1 MPSSTASSTPRTA
14 LPSTARPCANHRKNP
29 PSVESLTLTPPSEP
43 LNLSMGAT
51 VRDHRN
57 AVRDRSESL
66 SAIDRNHCPHS
77 PESASFSGVKADQTL
92 LDEQRQHKLYQERYF
107 KMEYELVSAARD
119 TGLSASANLI
129 GTNLCHYAYV
139 AHGRVGMTQSYVAV
153 SGEIP
158 KPAAFRK
165 QLAEMAEF
173 KRVLRLPL
181 SDEPFELVTPK
192 SVFGILLHSPVGR
205 RFTAEDQTLGALGF
219 FIPYEDCSGWAAQF

>member
-1 MPSSTASSTPRTA
+1 MEPEEHYSDFALSALIEDTPASFWQRIA
-14 LPSTARPCANHRKNP
+14 
-29 PSVESLTLTPPSEP
+29 
-43 LNLSMGAT
+43 
-51 VRDHRN
+51 
-57 AVRDRSESL
+57 DRSRFTYG
-66 SAIDRNHCPHS
+66 D
-77 PESASFSGVKADQTL
+77 SFSGVKADHNL

-139 AHGRVGMTQSYVAV
+139 ARGRVGMTQSYVAV

-205 RFTAEDQTLGALGF
+205 RFTAEEQTLGALGF
-219 FIPYEDCSGWAAQF
+219 FIPYEDCSGWAAQFAVSEIIAAYAPAEEREDRATPIRKKIDKTGTGE

>member
-77 PESASFSGVKADQTL
+77 PESAMARRDGGRHRRGGDQDCL
-92 LDEQRQHKLYQERYF
+92 REVR
-107 KMEYELVSAARD
+107 AR
-119 TGLSASANLI
+119 
-129 GTNLCHYAYV
+129 
-139 AHGRVGMTQSYVAV
+139 
-153 SGEIP
+153 GE
-158 KPAAFRK
+158 K
-165 QLAEMAEF
+165 
-173 KRVLRLPL
+173 
-181 SDEPFELVTPK
+181 
-192 SVFGILLHSPVGR
+192 
-205 RFTAEDQTLGALGF
+205 
-219 FIPYEDCSGWAAQF
+219 

>member
-77 PESASFSGVKADQTL
+77 PESAFHAATSSRSIGLSSSSRSLRSQL
-92 LDEQRQHKLYQERYF
+92 EHEQR
-107 KMEYELVSAARD
+107 
-119 TGLSASANLI
+119 
-129 GTNLCHYAYV
+129 
-139 AHGRVGMTQSYVAV
+139 RV
-153 SGEIP
+153 P
-158 KPAAFRK
+158 
-165 QLAEMAEF
+165 
-173 KRVLRLPL
+173 
-181 SDEPFELVTPK
+181 
-192 SVFGILLHSPVGR
+192 
-205 RFTAEDQTLGALGF
+205 
-219 FIPYEDCSGWAAQF
+219 

>member
-77 PESASFSGVKADQTL
+77 PESAPY
-92 LDEQRQHKLYQERYF
+92 RQFTNTPSLI
-107 KMEYELVSAARD
+107 L
-119 TGLSASANLI
+119 AS
-129 GTNLCHYAYV
+129 
-139 AHGRVGMTQSYVAV
+139 HGRFNTSDGAPDRGESVG
-153 SGEIP
+153 
-158 KPAAFRK
+158 F
-165 QLAEMAEF
+165 
-173 KRVLRLPL
+173 
-181 SDEPFELVTPK
+181 
-192 SVFGILLHSPVGR
+192 
-205 RFTAEDQTLGALGF
+205 LGF
-219 FIPYEDCSGWAAQF
+219 DFHRTRSRRGSWHAMP

>member
-77 PESASFSGVKADQTL
+77 PESA
-92 LDEQRQHKLYQERYF
+92 
-107 KMEYELVSAARD
+107 M
-119 TGLSASANLI
+119 
-129 GTNLCHYAYV
+129 
-139 AHGRVGMTQSYVAV
+139 
-153 SGEIP
+153 SGEP
-158 KPAAFRK
+158 PRLEFARPNG
-165 QLAEMAEF
+165 LAD
-173 KRVLRLPL
+173 RVLER
-181 SDEPFELVTPK
+181 
-192 SVFGILLHSPVGR
+192 HSR
-205 RFTAEDQTLGALGF
+205 RK
-219 FIPYEDCSGWAAQF
+219 